1 MEYSIDLKDIMNHN
15 YLNLWNRYKPLQMK
29 YWKKISE
36 YIRHDLYD
44 DGFEEFRQDCYI
56 VLVNAA
62 NGVKIEKI
70 KKPEVYS
77 FYVQY
82 SQWLQNFT
90 TRDIVRDFT
99 HNYAVRYMD
108 YSESQDGERDFE
120 WDNIL
125 ATEDSH
131 SNAWDLISTLSDK
144 LQEKAVKT
152 AWSLPRGGKRGTY
165 WPEEVKR
172 LFKDF
177 YTDY

>member
-1 MEYSIDLKDIMNHN
+1 MKYSIDLQDIINKS

-44 DGFEEFRQDCYI
+44 NGFDEFRHDCYI

-70 KKPEVYS
+70 KNPETYS
-77 FYVQY
+77 FYAQY

-90 TRDIVRDFT
+90 TRDIVRDYT
-99 HNYAVRYMD
+99 HTYAVRYMD
-108 YSESQDGERDFE
+108 YNESTDGESNFE
-120 WDNIL
+120 WDGIL

-131 SNAWDLISTLSDK
+131 SNIWDLIKTLPPEFQERAEK
-144 LQEKAVKT
+144 IALGQRTGGAKWPAWIKEYILQYY
-152 AWSLPRGGKRGTY
+152 SRY
-165 WPEEVKR
+165 
-172 LFKDF
+172 
-177 YTDY
+177 